1 MWEHRYIPVTA
12 GLILLGWENTR
23 RLTCCTNTL
32 AHTHICSAY
41 LRQWLRQNRFC
52 RAGAVSPSART
63 ASSICWELRVSSSD
77 VAVALNLHTTLGG
90 GGEGGTG
97 SHVPSWLGN
106 THIWSNFFLSKL
118 FQASADSSC
127 LFLSNRW
134 LHSSQICKR
143 CSPKRF
149 LQSRYYFA
157 DSCKLLDRRGCD
169 SGY

>member
-23 RLTCCTNTL
+23 RPNCCTNTL

-90 GGEGGTG
+90 RGGGEGQGHMFHHG
-97 SHVPSWLGN
+97 WA
-106 THIWSNFFLSKL
+106 IWSNFFLSKL

-134 LHSSQICKR
+134 LHSSQICKG

-169 SGY
+169 SEY